1 MHIHPD
7 IALFSILLVLIL
19 GYLHRS
25 FISARGK
32 RVSTKWTQT
41 IKYLGQI
48 SLALGVLLQ
57 VIELST
63 ALEHT
68 TNSLT
73 TDEIA
78 NGLRSTLFST
88 AHGLLVYIV
97 AMILSIILNL
107 TAKKGSVSAT
117 TANKMYKT
125 WPAWCNSF

>member
-7 IALFSILLVLIL
+7 IVLFAILLFLIL
-19 GYLHRS
+19 GIFTRIVYFR
-25 FISARGK
+25 ARK
-32 RVSTKWTQT
+32 AAIDLKWTQT
-41 IKYLGQI
+41 IRHLGQI

-68 TNSLT
+68 SNLLT

-88 AHGLLVYIV
+88 AHGLFVYII
-97 AMILSIILNL
+97 AMILFVILKL
-107 TAKKGSVSAT
+107 TARKDGASA
-117 TANKMYKT
+117 NDRQQ
-125 WPAWCNSF
+125 NV

>member
-7 IALFSILLVLIL
+7 IVLFAILLVLIF
-19 GYLHRS
+19 GI
-25 FISARGK
+25 FIRIIYFRARK
-32 RVSTKWTQT
+32 TAIDLKWTQT
-41 IKYLGQI
+41 IKHLGQI

-57 VIELST
+57 LIELST

-68 TNSLT
+68 TNLLT

-97 AMILSIILNL
+97 AMILFIILNL
-107 TAKKGSVSAT
+107 TAKKGGASANDRQQR
-117 TANKMYKT
+117 A
-125 WPAWCNSF
+125 